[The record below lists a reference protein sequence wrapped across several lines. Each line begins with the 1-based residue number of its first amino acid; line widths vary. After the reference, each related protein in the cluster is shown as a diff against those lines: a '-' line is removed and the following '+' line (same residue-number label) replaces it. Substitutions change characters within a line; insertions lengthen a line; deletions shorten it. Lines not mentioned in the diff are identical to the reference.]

1 MALVLGIDTSN
12 YTTSCALYNTED
24 GSIIQKKQLL
34 PVKSGEC
41 GIRQSDAVFHHTKQ
55 LPVLM
60 EELFKECNDTPDA
73 ISVSTTPRRCEG
85 SYMPCFTVGEGVAR
99 SLAAAMGVPLYT
111 NSHQEG
117 HIAAALYSAGKLD
130 LIGERFL
137 AFHVSGGTTEGI
149 IVTADKSSII
159 SCEIA
164 AKTSDLNAGQ
174 LIDRTGVMLGLD
186 FPCGKELEKLALEYK
201 EKIKVKPS
209 VKGTVCSLSGFQNKL
224 QDIYKSSDNKCETA
238 AYTLAYV
245 EATIAKMTENC
256 FDEYGVM
263 PVVFAGGVMSNKLMR
278 ERLSEGC
285 EAYFA
290 EPAFSADNA
299 AGIALLC
306 RDKFSHRGLLL
317 PFHGKDPSV
326 VSLCAP

>member
-24 GSIIQKKQLL
+24 GSVIQRKQLL

-55 LPVLM
+55 LPVLV
-60 EELFKECNDTPDA
+60 EELFKECSDTPDA

-99 SLAAAMGVPLYT
+99 SLSAAMNIPLFT

-130 LIGERFL
+130 LMGEKFL

-149 IVTADKSSII
+149 IVTADKNNII
-159 SCEIA
+159 SCEIT

-186 FPCGKELEKLALEYK
+186 FPCGKELEKLALENK

-224 QDIYKSSDNKCETA
+224 QDLYKSSGDKCKTA

-256 FDEYGVM
+256 FEEYGVM
-263 PVVFAGGVMSNKLMR
+263 PVVFAGGVMSNTIIRKSL
-278 ERLSEGC
+278 ESKFN
-285 EAYFA
+285 AFFA
-290 EPAFSADNA
+290 FPEFSCDNA
-299 AGIALLC
+299 AGAAVLG
-306 RDKFSHRGLLL
+306 GLKL
-317 PFHGKDPSV
+317 SV
-326 VSLCAP
+326 DTL

>member
-12 YTTSCALYNTED
+12 YTTSCALYDTET
-24 GSIIQKKQLL
+24 GVVIQKKQLL

-55 LPVLM
+55 LPRLM
-60 EELFKECNDTPDA
+60 EELFAEYPVRPDA

-85 SYMPCFTVGEGVAR
+85 SYMPCFTVGESVAR
-99 SLAAAMGVPLYT
+99 SLASAMNIPLYE

-117 HIAAALYSAGKLD
+117 HIAAALYSANKLD
-130 LIGERFL
+130 LIGKRFL

-149 IVTADKSSII
+149 IVDYDYCDIL
-159 SCEIA
+159 SCQIV

-201 EKIKVKPS
+201 EPVRVKPS
-209 VKGTVCSLSGFQNKL
+209 VKGTFCSLSGFQNKL
-224 QDIYKSSDNKCETA
+224 QDIYNRTNDKNMTA

-245 EATIAKMTENC
+245 ESSVAKMTEEV
-256 FDEYGVM
+256 FALYGKM
-263 PVVFAGGVMSNKLMR
+263 PVVFAGGVMSNSIIRKSLQ
-278 ERLSEGC
+278 SKFD
-285 EAYFA
+285 AYFA
-290 EPAFSADNA
+290 EPDFSCDNA
-299 AGIALLC
+299 AGTALLGGI
-306 RDKFSHRGLLL
+306 KFT
-317 PFHGKDPSV
+317 DY
-326 VSLCAP
+326 